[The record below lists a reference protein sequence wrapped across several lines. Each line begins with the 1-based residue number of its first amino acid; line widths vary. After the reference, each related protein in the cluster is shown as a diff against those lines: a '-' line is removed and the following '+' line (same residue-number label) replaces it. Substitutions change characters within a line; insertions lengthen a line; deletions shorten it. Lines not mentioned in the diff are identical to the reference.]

1 MKTTMKLM
9 LMLLVVAASMLTF
22 TSCKKKDEPK
32 QLPEK
37 ITISGQVTDKDG
49 HFWEDVKV
57 QMKSTTI
64 MTPDMSLGDP
74 VYTDENGHYEIEF
87 KPDHAHSFRI
97 NFEIVKDGYEY
108 SHSELVDKYK
118 AYQEINAV
126 LKKEGK

>member
-1 MKTTMKLM
+1 MKLM
-9 LMLLVVAASMLTF
+9 LMLLLTASMLTF
-22 TSCKKKDEPK
+22 TSCNKKDEPK

-49 HFWEDVKV
+49 HFWEDVQV
-57 QMKSTTI
+57 QMTSTTI
-64 MTPDMSLGDP
+64 MTPDMSLGNP

>member
-1 MKTTMKLM
+1 MKLM
-9 LMLLVVAASMLTF
+9 LMLLVVASMLTF
-22 TSCKKKDEPK
+22 ASCNKKPK

-37 ITISGQVTDKDG
+37 ITISGQVTDNDG
-49 HFWEDVKV
+49 HFWEDVQV

-64 MTPDMSLGDP
+64 MTPDISLGDP

-87 KPDHAHSFRI
+87 KPDTAHYFRI

>member
-1 MKTTMKLM
+1 MKATTKLFM
-9 LMLLVVAASMLTF
+9 MLLVVAGMLTF
-22 TSCKKKDEPK
+22 ASCIKKYEPQ

-49 HFWEDVKV
+49 HSWEDVQV
-57 QMKSTTI
+57 QMTSTTI

-87 KPDHAHSFRI
+87 KPDTAHSFRI
-97 NFEIVKDGYEY
+97 NFEIVKDGYKY

-118 AYQEINAV
+118 ADQEINVV
-126 LKKEGK
+126 LKKDNE

>member
-9 LMLLVVAASMLTF
+9 LMLLLTASMLTF

-49 HFWEDVKV
+49 HSWEDVQV
-57 QMKSTTI
+57 QMTSTTI

-87 KPDHAHSFRI
+87 KPDTAHSFRI
-97 NFEIVKDGYEY
+97 NFEIVKDGYKY

-126 LKKEGK
+126 LKKEEK

>member
-1 MKTTMKLM
+1 M
-9 LMLLVVAASMLTF
+9 LMLLLTASMLTF
-22 TSCKKKDEPK
+22 TSCNKKDEPK

-49 HFWEDVKV
+49 HFWEDVQV
-57 QMKSTTI
+57 QMTSTTI
-64 MTPDMSLGDP
+64 MTPDMSLGNP

-87 KPDHAHSFRI
+87 KPDTAHYFRI

-108 SHSELVDKYK
+108 RHSGLVDKYK

-126 LKKEGK
+126 LKNEGE